1 MFNFMQFCKDMFPVN
16 RSLLGEGNLKTL
28 MYIKS
33 IVPELVISKVP
44 TGFKAFDWEVPDQW
58 ELYEAFIED
67 IHGNRLIDIKD
78 SNLHV
83 ISYSTPIDEV
93 MEFSELKNNLFT
105 HSELSDAIPYLT
117 SYYSRKWGFCLSK
130 EQMSRFKENQE
141 YRVVINSKLFP
152 GNLHSGEIIFV
163 GETNKEILLS
173 TYICHPSMANNELSG
188 PAVLTAL
195 SLWLSQIDNRHYTYR
210 ITFHSETLG
219 ALVYIKN
226 NEEKLKA
233 NVVASWN
240 FTCMGG
246 PDAITVLPSQ
256 FGNTLPDKVTWSALK
271 ELGINPKV
279 KSFLTRGSDER
290 QFSSPRLGIPM
301 VSIMKSAYAEYKE
314 YHTSLDNLEFIS
326 EESLNETF
334 NVMKQVVLVL
344 EREKFPR
351 QTFLGEAH
359 LSRYGLYETF
369 ENFLPE
375 YKSRDVMNVTQFCDG
390 TNSAIEIS
398 KLTDLNVDLVEGI
411 LKILLREK
419 IVE

>member
-1 MFNFMQFCKDMFPVN
+1 MN

-67 IHGNRLIDIKD
+67 IHGNRLIDVKD

-83 ISYSTPIDEV
+83 IGYSTPIDEV
-93 MEFSELKNNLFT
+93 MEFSKLKNNLFT

-117 SYYSRKWGFCLSK
+117 SYYSRQWGFCLSK
-130 EQMSRFKENQE
+130 EQMSRFKDKQE
-141 YRVVINSKLFP
+141 YRVVINSKLFA
-152 GNLHSGEIIFV
+152 GNLHSGEILLA
-163 GETNKEILLS
+163 GETSKEILLS

-195 SLWLSQIDNRHYTYR
+195 SLWLSQIENRHFTYR

-219 ALVYIKN
+219 ALVYVKN
-226 NEEKLKA
+226 NEEKLKE

-246 PDAITVLPSQ
+246 PDGITVLPTQ
-256 FGNTLPDKVTWSALK
+256 FGNTLPDKVTWEALNR
-271 ELGINPKV
+271 LGINPKV

-301 VSIMKSAYAEYKE
+301 VSIMKSPYGEYKE

-334 NVMKQVVLVL
+334 EVMKQVVLVL
-344 EREKFPR
+344 ETEKFPR

-359 LSRYGLYETF
+359 LSKYGFYETL
-369 ENFLPE
+369 ENFKLE
-375 YKSRDVMNVTQFCDG
+375 YKSRDIMNVMQFCDG

-398 KLTDLNVDLVEGI
+398 QLTKLNVELVENI

-419 IVE
+419 IIE